1 MKFVKF
7 ALRYELRL
15 WTALFR
21 WIFRRP
27 LPVEP
32 GARTFPY
39 AGAAT
44 MLFGVFIVLSAL
56 EIPILHLMLPWPV
69 ARKISLIV
77 GAYGLF
83 WMIGLLATLRVYPH
97 LVGPAGL
104 RIRNGSTLDL
114 PIAWDD
120 IDEIRV
126 RRRSLPPGGQT
137 QYEDGVLSLGVGAQT
152 SIDVRLR
159 GPMTFPVKKTAG
171 APVTAVRFHTDTPEE
186 LIEATRAFRPAEI
199 G

>member
-1 MKFVKF
+1 MRLIRFIVI
-7 ALRYELRL
+7 YELRL
-15 WTALFR
+15 WTSLIR

-32 GARTFPY
+32 GTLTFQY

-44 MLFGVFIVLSAL
+44 LLFGVFIGLSAV
-56 EIPILHLMLPWPV
+56 EIPILHLILPWPV
-69 ARKISLIV
+69 VQKISVIV

-83 WMIGLLATLRVYPH
+83 WMIGLLATLRVHPH
-97 LVGPAGL
+97 QVGPAGL
-104 RIRNGSTLDL
+104 RIRNSITLDL

-120 IDEIRV
+120 IDQVRM

-137 QYEDGVLSLGVGAQT
+137 QYEDGVLSLGVANQT
-152 SIDVRLR
+152 SVDVRLR
-159 GPMTFPVKKTAG
+159 RPMTFPVKKTAG
-171 APVTAVRFHTDTPEE
+171 APVTEVRFHADTPEE